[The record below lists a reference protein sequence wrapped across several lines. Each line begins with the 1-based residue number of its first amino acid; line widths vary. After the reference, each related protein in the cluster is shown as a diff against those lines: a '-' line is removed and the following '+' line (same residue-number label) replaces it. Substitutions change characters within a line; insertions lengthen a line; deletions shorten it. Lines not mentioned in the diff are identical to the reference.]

1 MGKPDKAVSLILRIV
16 CRLLRDRRARLGA
29 MISQSKVGFS
39 FRFWSPS
46 GDGYPSFRDLFRFT
60 SPDYAARGALASGQQ
75 NCQVAGHAA
84 CIARV
89 RALVVGTEKKSF
101 FEVPVVP
108 FV

>member
-1 MGKPDKAVSLILRIV
+1 
-16 CRLLRDRRARLGA
+16 

-46 GDGYPSFRDLFRFT
+46 GDGYPSFRDLFPYT
-60 SPDYAARGALASGQQ
+60 SQDYAARGTLASGQQ
-75 NCQVAGHAA
+75 NCQVSGHAA

-101 FEVPVVP
+101 FEVLVVP